1 VGATRDIADFAVRT
15 QYKDLPPAVVHAA
28 KRDIINVLAVG
39 LYSARDPSL
48 QILLSLFKEEGG
60 NPHATVWG
68 AGFKTTLANAA
79 LANGYTAHLED
90 YDDTHFPTVVH
101 PTAPTLPAAFAL
113 AEECGASG
121 RDLITAV
128 ALGVETVCRVSLS
141 VHPWHYD
148 AGWHITGTMG
158 VFGSAIASSKILGL
172 DLDQT
177 VSAMGI
183 AGTQAAGVREAF
195 GTMSKAM
202 HAGRAAQAGLNSALL
217 AQKGFTSATE
227 ILEGRRGVAVVMSS
241 DHDLSRLTDRL
252 GERWEIFN
260 NGLKPYSCGVV
271 SHAAIDAAIALNAR
285 PGFDPTA
292 VATIE
297 AFVHPL
303 VPELMGRMEP
313 DVGLAGKFSCAHC
326 ISVGLVDGAAY
337 PAQFADAKV
346 KDPLLTALRRKV
358 KFSIDDSKAED
369 QVTLRLTMK
378 DGRVWEES
386 IEHATGSPQNPM
398 TDERLTGKFLTLVS
412 PTLGDA
418 AAKSLLDR
426 LWHLDEVTDI
436 RTIPITGDATG
447 AAFSGGSG
455 SVPRPLEHL

>member
-1 VGATRDIADFAVRT
+1 MGATRDIAEFAVRT
-15 QYKDLPPAVVHAA
+15 QYKDLPAAVVHEA

-48 QILLSLFKEEGG
+48 QHLISLFKEEGG
-60 NPHATVWG
+60 NPRASVWG

-101 PTAPTLPAAFAL
+101 PTAPTLPAAYAL
-113 AEECGASG
+113 AEESGASG
-121 RDLITAV
+121 QDLIAAV
-128 ALGVETVCRVSLS
+128 ALGVEVCCRVCLS
-141 VHPWHYD
+141 VYPWHYD

-158 VFGSAIASSKILGL
+158 VFGGAIAAAKILGL
-172 DLDQT
+172 NVDQT
-177 VSAMGI
+177 VCALGI

-195 GTMSKAM
+195 GTMTKAM
-202 HAGRAAQAGLNSALL
+202 HPGRAAQAGLNAALL
-217 AQKGFTSATE
+217 AQKGFTAAPE
-227 ILEGRRGVAVVMSS
+227 ILEGRRGVLAVMSTE
-241 DHDLSRLTDRL
+241 HDLSRLTEGL
-252 GERWEIFN
+252 GTRWEIFN

-292 VATIE
+292 VKGIE
-297 AFVHPL
+297 AVVHPL

-337 PAQFADAKV
+337 PAQFTDARV
-346 KDPLLTALRRKV
+346 KDPLLTSLRRKV
-358 KFSIDDSKAED
+358 KFTIDSSKAED
-369 QVTLRLTMK
+369 QVTLRLTLK
-378 DGRVWEES
+378 DGSVLEHTV
-386 IEHATGSPQNPM
+386 EHATGSPQNPLS
-398 TDERLTGKFLTLVS
+398 DQRLTGKFLTLVT

-418 AAKSLLDR
+418 PAQALLDR
-426 LWHLDEVTDI
+426 LWRLEDVTN
-436 RTIPITGDATG
+436 IT
-447 AAFSGGSG
+447 SL
-455 SVPRPLEHL
+455 VP

>member
-1 VGATRDIADFAVRT
+1 VGATRDIAEFAVQTRY
-15 QYKDLPPAVVHAA
+15 QDLPAAVVHEA

-48 QILLSLFKEEGG
+48 QILLSLFSEEGG
-60 NPHATVWG
+60 NPRASVWG

-101 PTAPTLPAAFAL
+101 PTAPTLPAAYAL
-113 AEECGASG
+113 AEQRGASG

-128 ALGVETVCRVSLS
+128 ALGVETVCRVCLS
-141 VHPWHYD
+141 VYPWHYD

-158 VFGSAIASSKILGL
+158 VFGSAIAASKVLGL
-172 DLDQT
+172 DVDQT
-177 VSAMGI
+177 VGAMGI

-217 AQKGFTSATE
+217 AQKGFTSAPA

-241 DHDLSRLTDRL
+241 EHDLSRLTEGL
-252 GERWEIFN
+252 GKRWEIFN

-271 SHAAIDAAIALNAR
+271 SHAAIDAAIAIGAR
-285 PGFDPTA
+285 PGFEPNA
-292 VATIE
+292 VESIE

-337 PAQFADAKV
+337 PAQFTDAKV
-346 KDPLLTALRRKV
+346 TDPLLSALRRKV
-358 KFSIDDSKAED
+358 KFTIDHSKAED
-369 QVTLRLTMK
+369 QVTLRLTMR
-378 DGRVWEES
+378 DGAVLEQS
-386 IEHATGSPQNPM
+386 VEHATGSPQNPM
-398 TDERLTGKFLTLVS
+398 TDGRLAEKFLTLAS
-412 PTLGDA
+412 PTMGDA
-418 AAKSLLDR
+418 PAQSLLDR
-426 LWHLDEVTDI
+426 LWHLDEVSDV
-436 RTIPITGDATG
+436 TGL
-447 AAFSGGSG
+447 
-455 SVPRPLEHL
+455 VP